1 MFVTI
6 CQYVLWPGRTGLL
19 SGGSCCCSSNC
30 FAGGQS
36 GVKKRDVAFQLEA
49 HKRFIVP
56 LHSLSSAVL
65 AMMKG
70 R

>member
-36 GVKKRDVAFQLEA
+36 GVKKRDVAFQL
-49 HKRFIVP
+49 RGP
-56 LHSLSSAVL
+56 
-65 AMMKG
+65 
-70 R
+70 